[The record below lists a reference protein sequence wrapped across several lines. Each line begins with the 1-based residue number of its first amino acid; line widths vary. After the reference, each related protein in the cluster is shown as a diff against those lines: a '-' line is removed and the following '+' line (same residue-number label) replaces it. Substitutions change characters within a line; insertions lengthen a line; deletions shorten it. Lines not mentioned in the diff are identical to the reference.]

1 MKKVT
6 TFILAVFVSAIAF
19 GQTTKTSPEKAPS
32 KDLAA
37 ISLAHDMAQM
47 GYDTKQPIYLV
58 TAAQT
63 LIDHPINSDFTKL
76 HSSTKPI
83 EDSKGKATEAK
94 SNDLTPK
101 KLLADAKEM
110 AKGDVNLLAM
120 ITATEAK
127 IPAETAATRG
137 ALGGPASWNGTVF
150 ADSDKTI
157 YASFKK
163 GQLAEITIQGD
174 GKSDLDLY
182 VYDEDG
188 NMITSDNGKYDECYV
203 SWTPKQTLAYKIV
216 IKNGGTTDNDCML
229 VSN

>member
-6 TFILAVFVSAIAF
+6 TLILAVFVSAGFAF
-19 GQTTKTSPEKAPS
+19 GQQTKTTTEKAPS
-32 KDLAA
+32 KDMAA
-37 ISLAHDMAQM
+37 INLAKDMAQM
-47 GYDTKQPIYLV
+47 GYDTKQPLYLV

-76 HSSTKPI
+76 HNATKI

-94 SNDLTPK
+94 ENQLTPK
-101 KLLADAKEM
+101 KLLADAKTM
-110 AKGDVNLLAM
+110 ANGDANILAV

-188 NMITSDNGKYDECYV
+188 NLVTSDNGKYDECYV

-216 IKNGGTTDNDCML
+216 IKNGGTTDNECML